1 MKIGIDFGTTNT
13 SVALVDDAGQVQ
25 VLPID
30 AAANSP
36 TSMRTMLYIERDG
49 AIHIGADAIHTYYAQ
64 NVGRIPRLT
73 KQWVGEIE
81 IVITEGGTVVLD
93 AFTDVDADAPGRLLH
108 SLKSPL
114 ASDYAGTTI
123 FGKYYALE
131 DLIAEFL
138 RRLKQ
143 RVAGLVNEPIES
155 VVFGRPVNFV
165 GAATEA
171 DNHRAQARLADAA
184 QRAGFNNI
192 RFELEPIAAG
202 LSYGQKIQD
211 GVKDS
216 GLGIKDWGLEAAG
229 AISNPQSLIPN
240 LPKNVNFL
248 VFDFGGGTLDVA
260 IIQMQP
266 NGRQTVIATGGI
278 GIAGDHFDQAIVRR
292 ALSAWFG
299 QQVRWGPQRLALP
312 SHMLG
317 ALGDWQDIQ
326 ALATPPTLAFLA
338 QAQRD
343 CSDPMRLFALEDLI
357 AKGYAYG
364 LYAQV
369 ERAKVA
375 LSRERWTC
383 IDYEAGEISLWQ
395 PVTRPQFEGFIAH
408 ERRLIRDMLLQ
419 TLERAQLSPSAID
432 YVVRTGGSS
441 SIPCF
446 IELLSDLFGR
456 ERVVEQDLFTGVAA
470 GLGIRAAQP

>member
-13 SVALVDDAGQVQ
+13 SVALVDDAGQVR

-49 AIHIGADAIHTYYAQ
+49 DIHIGADAIHTYYAQ

-143 RVAGLVNEPIES
+143 RVEGLVNEPIES

-184 QRAGFNNI
+184 QRAGFSNI

-202 LSYGQKIQD
+202 LSYGQKIQ
-211 GVKDS
+211 
-216 GLGIKDWGLEAAG
+216 E
-229 AISNPQSLIPN
+229 SLIPN
-240 LPKNVNFL
+240 SPKFVNFL

-266 NGRQTVIATGGI
+266 NGQQTVIATGGI

-326 ALATPPTLAFLA
+326 SLATPPTLAFLA

-343 CSDPMRLFALEDLI
+343 CTDPMRLFALEDLI

-375 LSRERWTC
+375 LSHERWTC

-446 IELLSDLFGR
+446 IELLSDLFAP

-470 GLGIRAAQP
+470 GLGIRAAQL

>member
-13 SVALVDDAGQVQ
+13 SVALVDEAGRVQ

-49 AIHIGADAIHTYYAQ
+49 DIHIGADAIHTYYAQ
-64 NVGRIPRLT
+64 NVGRVPRLT

-93 AFTDVDADAPGRLLH
+93 AFTDVDADMPGRLLH
-108 SLKSPL
+108 SLKTPL

-123 FGKYYALE
+123 FGKYYSLE
-131 DLIAEFL
+131 ALIAEFL
-138 RRLKQ
+138 RRVKARVVALTQ
-143 RVAGLVNEPIES
+143 REIDA

-165 GAATEA
+165 GAANDA
-171 DNHRAQARLADAA
+171 DNQRAQARLADAA
-184 QRAGFNNI
+184 RQAGFNNI
-192 RFELEPIAAG
+192 SFELEPIAAG
-202 LSYGQKIQD
+202 LSYGDKTNA
-211 GVKDS
+211 S
-216 GLGIKDWGLEAAG
+216 
-229 AISNPQSLIPN
+229 QSI
-240 LPKNVNFL
+240 L

-260 IIQMQP
+260 IIRIAAD
-266 NGRQTVIATGGI
+266 GTQTVVATGGI
-278 GIAGDHFDQAIVRR
+278 GIAGDHFDQAVVRR
-292 ALSAWFG
+292 ALSPWFG

-312 SHMLG
+312 AHMLG

-343 CSDPMRLFALEDLI
+343 CNDPMRLFALEDLI

-364 LYAQV
+364 LYERV

-375 LSRERWTC
+375 LSRQRWTC
-383 IDYEAGEISLWQ
+383 VAYEAGEIALWQ
-395 PVTRPQFEGFIAH
+395 PLTRPQFESFIAH
-408 ERRLIRDMLLQ
+408 ERRLIREMLLQ
-419 TLERAQLSPSAID
+419 TLERAGLPASAID

-446 IELLSDLFGR
+446 IELLTELFGPDR
-456 ERVVEQDLFTGVAA
+456 IVEQDLFTGVAA
-470 GLGIRAAQP
+470 GLAIRAARG